1 VHNLRYATAHL
12 PGDVEMLAFFDSD
25 ARPAPD
31 ALSRLVE
38 RATGLE
44 LQAATGYRWFVPRRS
59 SLPNLIL
66 ASVNAAVAGLLNHQ
80 GWNLVWGGAWAI
92 DRELFEKISLAD
104 AWRGTLSDDLV
115 ASRALRL
122 AEAKIA
128 FEPGCMVASAIDVN
142 WRGAAAFLRRQFLI
156 GRCYTPFWWWGTIS
170 LIVLQPIVLFG
181 GFAFAPCLA
190 WQKSPYWVWPLVIST
205 ALYATSVLRAHW
217 RQATWIPHVPGN
229 REALQAAARFDRWFA
244 PWSCLFAAGI
254 MLSSAFGRSITWRG
268 IRYHI
273 GAAGRI
279 TLLGR
284 TLSAEQ
290 RRVMIAR
297 KLQFVKLNRI
307 NKRTEGNKTTAA
319 PQRAA

>member
-1 VHNLRYATAHL
+1 V
-12 PGDVEMLAFFDSD
+12 LAFFDSD

-31 ALSRLVE
+31 GLARLVE
-38 RATGLE
+38 RATAPE
-44 LQAATGYRWFVPRRS
+44 LQAATGYRWFVPRRA
-59 SLPNLIL
+59 SLPNFTL

-122 AEAKIA
+122 AGAKIA

-142 WRGAAAFLRRQFLI
+142 WRGAVAFLRRQFLI
-156 GRCYTPFWWWGTIS
+156 GRCYAPFWWWGTMS

-181 GFAFAPCLA
+181 GFGLAFYWA
-190 WQKSPYWVWPLVIST
+190 WQKSPHWLWPLVIST
-205 ALYATSVLRAHW
+205 TLYATSVLRAHW
-217 RQATWIPHVPGN
+217 RQATWSPRVPGKPG
-229 REALQAAARFDRWFA
+229 ALQAVARFDRWSA

-254 MLSSAFGRSITWRG
+254 MLSSAVGRSITWRG

-284 TLSAEQ
+284 TLTAEQ
-290 RRVMIAR
+290 RRTMISR
-297 KLQFVKLNRI
+297 KLRFVKRNRI
-307 NKRTEGNKTTAA
+307 KKRNVDDKTNST